1 MKNCIECNADITWN
15 ERSSL
20 CEKCFEKQLVE
31 KALEVK
37 VESPHASWF

>member
-1 MKNCIECNADITWN
+1 MKKCIECNAIVEWN

-20 CEKCFEKQLVE
+20 CEECFDNQLRE
-31 KALEVK
+31 SALEVK